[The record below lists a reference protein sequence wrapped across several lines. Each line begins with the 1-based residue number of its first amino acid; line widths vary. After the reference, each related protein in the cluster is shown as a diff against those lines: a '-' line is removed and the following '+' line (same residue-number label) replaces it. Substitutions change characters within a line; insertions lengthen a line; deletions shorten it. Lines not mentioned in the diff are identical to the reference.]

1 MTAGE
6 QDAHDSKR
14 DNRSMLL
21 EGGSVRGMAH
31 TPPKSLHYLTVSEAD
46 FRFPTGS
53 KTEESRVDHKHC
65 SLSKGLHNLPVFA
78 PGFWIVG
85 ALFSV
90 RTHGHVALVLMVGG
104 EHSTESES
112 MRFRSSSGL

>member
-1 MTAGE
+1 
-6 QDAHDSKR
+6 
-14 DNRSMLL
+14 
-21 EGGSVRGMAH
+21 MAH

-53 KTEESRVDHKHC
+53 KTEGSRVDHKHC

-85 ALFSV
+85 ALFPF
-90 RTHGHVALVLMVGG
+90 ALMVM
-104 EHSTESES
+104 S
-112 MRFRSSSGL
+112 LLY